1 MNQHQN
7 KTEPNEEIK
16 PWYRYGWVWFLI
28 GIPGSAVVVGIAYL
42 WVSITMADS
51 LVADDYYREGRAIN
65 QRLEKDEEGVRR
77 GITLKSKLL
86 AINESQ
92 MRISVEFQA
101 PPQEPRPQFLRIRM
115 SHPTIDHLDIT
126 GTLMPAA
133 GNVYETAVPTIA
145 PGRWH
150 VQVEDQQSIWRVKT
164 IWTVE

>member
-1 MNQHQN
+1 MNQPHRKIDAN
-7 KTEPNEEIK
+7 PEIK

-28 GIPGSAVVVGIAYL
+28 GIPATSVVVGIAYL

-77 GITLKSKLL
+77 GITLKSAIT

-92 MRISVEFQA
+92 MQIRVAFDA
-101 PPQEPRPQFLRIRM
+101 PPSEPRPDFLRLRM
-115 SHPTIDHLDIT
+115 SHPTIDHLDVT
-126 GTLMPAA
+126 GTLMSR
-133 GNVYETAVPTIA
+133 GTNQYEAVVPTIA

-150 VQVEDQQSIWRVKT
+150 VQIEDQPSTWRVKT
-164 IWTVE
+164 IWIVE